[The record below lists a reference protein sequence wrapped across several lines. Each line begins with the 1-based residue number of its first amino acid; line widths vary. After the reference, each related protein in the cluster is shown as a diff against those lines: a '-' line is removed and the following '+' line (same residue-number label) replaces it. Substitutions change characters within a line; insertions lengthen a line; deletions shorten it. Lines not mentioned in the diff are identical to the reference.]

1 MTFLLFSLVMRKF
14 EQEMTEQRLN
24 KYMNGDA
31 SAGPLSR
38 ICISELTATAYCLWH
53 SIHGVLPQ

>member
-24 KYMNGDA
+24 ENDSGTA
-31 SAGPLSR
+31 LTR
-38 ICISELTATAYCLWH
+38 ISHQAA
-53 SIHGVLPQ
+53 